1 MDGYEYE
8 QAVKQIVEQIL
19 EKLPNEAEDL
29 DYKVDSYTHKGE
41 TFLPQKKY
49 SLLKDVLSMANA
61 KNAPSEYRFIIIG
74 ISDDRQYVGV
84 DSSKCADGS
93 TYDELFKKIKPHLSV
108 LPRQVIFGEKTY
120 EYFCIHPE
128 KYRIYRLADSCDF
141 DPKRELVN
149 HAFTRQGTSNR
160 EMSEEEIL
168 SIHRMALYDE
178 AKINEQQKALITA
191 QTVLAEAAIIGSW
204 NEKQEEDC
212 RAIEQIIGT
221 SYSEWI
227 DILREELVSNSSIS
241 FMDGRWKV
249 SEREG
254 ILERYG
260 DHIFDDEMNRIKETI
275 IQVLTKPNSKYDEE
289 PDKRWM
295 STVIG
300 AYSSEMMEGLSRFL
314 AIIGNRN
321 GLFSRCDDSFETT
334 FTREVLESV
343 FNTNDWKGLATI
355 GRNIQFLAESNPT
368 GFLNEVEK
376 CVKTE
381 NSALWQLFKEGEDIW
396 GSGAYGQEFIRA
408 IKILATDTRLF
419 SQACVILFRIGS
431 QREDALRVLEQI
443 LLPWYPQ
450 THANAKKRKSIF
462 KKLRKIDFN
471 LAWELLY
478 KLLPIRFSS
487 AHQIE
492 YPIYLK
498 YKPVPQ
504 PDASEYEDVYETYE
518 NKAITM
524 AAGDVYKIGKLI
536 DCSIRLREN
545 SFKQM
550 VQLINDEAVKEHSL
564 KDRYV
569 VWNKLL
575 TYTWQ
580 LRRSASDCSDREHI
594 LRECIEKWKPVSLY
608 YQAKRVFDVS
618 PSVLIEE
625 TSDHLMG
632 NLASKLP
639 MVNKMK
645 EDWLKKLYEADGAN
659 SVSLLYNTVENTKYI
674 GRILASVPEFS
685 SYMEENLPMWLISD
699 NEKIQELATEYV
711 YGMYLST
718 PKTVLNLIQPDWSDA
733 QKERFM
739 IALPLTSTYWTK
751 AQEILSSLALT
762 HYWENKNFDISLFKS
777 VEQIDYA
784 VKQFLHAKQ
793 WEKALSLAE
802 ETLDS
807 KFPCSVDMIEKVL
820 LETQLETFQESETCW
835 YSVQKLFTYLAEH
848 GVNRGKLF
856 AIAWQWYGVLKDEID
871 IISDFLAEDYKLFI
885 MILVLLNK
893 PEKSMCF
900 GFESI
905 SPAMQE
911 QCIEVLY
918 NWKVVP
924 GYHDGKFDENQF
936 KQWIAGVDKEKERY
950 GVSDI
955 AAINVGKVLF
965 YAANWED
972 ELFLPECIAEF
983 LDDENRV
990 MERDGFFYQA
1000 IHSLDAHIS
1009 DPNGSVERDLAG
1021 KYEKKADELDE
1032 NGYVEFAH
1040 LLWRVHDHFLAAAD
1054 DIKNRFRQGQLP

>member
-29 DYKVDSYTHKGE
+29 DYKVDSYTHEGE

-84 DSSKCADGS
+84 DYSKCVDGS

-108 LPRQVIFGEKTY
+108 RPGKVIFGGKTY

-212 RAIEQIIGT
+212 RAIEQITGT

-260 DHIFDDEMNRIKETI
+260 DHIFGDEMDRIKETI
-275 IQVLTKPNSKYDEE
+275 IQVLTKPNRKYDEE

-295 STVIG
+295 CTVIG
-300 AYSSEMMEGLSRFL
+300 AYSSEMMEGLSQFL

-396 GSGAYGQEFIRA
+396 GSGAYGQEFICA

-462 KKLRKIDFN
+462 KKLRRIDFN

-504 PDASEYEDVYETYE
+504 PDASEYDGVYETYE

-545 SFKQM
+545 SFKQL
-550 VQLINDEAVKEHSL
+550 VQLINDEAVKEYSL

-580 LRRSASDCSDREHI
+580 LRRSASDCSGREHI

-608 YQAKRVFDVS
+608 YQAKRVFDDTVS
-618 PSVLIEE
+618 DFSEE
-625 TSDHLMG
+625 NPHILS
-632 NLASKLP
+632 NFSKLNE
-639 MVNKMK
+639 MRK
-645 EDWLKKLYEADGAN
+645 DWLLKVYEAEGVNSLISLCKVVRNTRYVGIASAN
-659 SVSLLYNTVENTKYI
+659 VPVFNSYI
-674 GRILASVPEFS
+674 KCNFS
-685 SYMEENLPMWLISD
+685 AWLISED
-699 NEKIQELATEYV
+699 EKVRELASGYV
-711 YGMYLST
+711 YGMYLSNSE
-718 PKTVLNLIQPDWSDA
+718 TVLKLIQSNWTDVH
-733 QKERFM
+733 KERFM
-739 IALPLTSTYWTK
+739 SSLPLSPVYWKK
-751 AQEILSSLALT
+751 AKEILST
-762 HYWENKNFDISLFKS
+762 VGWENYWKNENFDLNFIHSTQ
-777 VEQIDYA
+777 QIDYA
-784 VKQFLHAKQ
+784 IQQFLQAEQ
-793 WEKALSLAE
+793 WQKALFLAGTSL
-802 ETLDS
+802 DCHY
-807 KFPCSVDMIEKVL
+807 PCSVSVIEKVL
-820 LETQLETFQESETCW
+820 LEIQFEAFQNPNMW
-835 YSVQKLFTYLAEH
+835 PYLVKKLFTYLEDH
-848 GVNRGKLF
+848 DDNQNILF
-856 AIAWQWYGVLKDEID
+856 SIAWLWYEVLEDKAQIIFEI
-871 IISDFLAEDYKLFI
+871 LAGDYRAFVMLI
-885 MILVLLNK
+885 VLLYR
-893 PEKSMCF
+893 PEKSVDF
-900 GFESI
+900 GIKQVTPVMRNRYFD
-905 SPAMQE
+905 
-911 QCIEVLY
+911 VLDA
-918 NWKVVP
+918 WKVVP

-990 MERDGFFYQA
+990 RERKGFFERA
-1000 IHSLDAHIS
+1000 INSLEPHILDA
-1009 DPNGSVERDLAG
+1009 NGSTERKLAE
-1021 KYEKKADELDE
+1021 KYEKKAEELDE
-1032 NGYVEFAH
+1032 NGYIELAI
-1040 LLWRVHDHFLAAAD
+1040 LLNRIHDYFLTSAD